1 MNFKNLPKIELHC
14 HLDGSVRPSTIIDLA
29 IKNNI
34 DIPSNDINE
43 IKEIMVAPKDC
54 KSLDEY
60 LKKFDLPILI
70 MQDKDSLERIAF
82 ELMEDAACENVAYIE
97 IRFAPLL
104 HINKGLTL
112 KEVIESV
119 IKGIK
124 KAEAK
129 YDINGNLILSCM
141 RTMNVENSYDVI
153 EAGKEFLNKGVV
165 AIDLCSSEKE
175 GFSKLFENPIALARE
190 YGYRV
195 TIHAGE
201 TGIGKN
207 VLEAIEI
214 LKAERIGH
222 GIFIKDCKESYD
234 KVKDNNITLEMC
246 PTSNLQTKA
255 INNINNYPL
264 IDFYKDNIKVSLNT
278 DNRTVSDTNLSNEY
292 NIIINGFNM
301 DKNDYKRIYLN
312 SVEASFASKEIK
324 NKLRTYLISK

>member
-29 IKNNI
+29 SKNNV

-43 IKEIMVAPKDC
+43 IKEMMVAPKDC

-60 LKKFDLPILI
+60 LKRFDLPGLI

-82 ELMEDAACENVAYIE
+82 ELMEDAANENIVYIE

-104 HINKGLTL
+104 HINKGLTT

-119 IKGIK
+119 LKGIK
-124 KAEAK
+124 KAESK

-141 RTMNVENSYDVI
+141 RTMNVETSYDVI

-165 AIDLCSSEKE
+165 AIDLCSSENE
-175 GFSKLFENPIALARE
+175 GFSKAFEEPIALARE

-201 TGIGKN
+201 TGIGEN

-222 GIFIKDCKESYD
+222 GIFIKDCKEAYD
-234 KVKDNNITLEMC
+234 KVKNNNVTLEMC

-255 INNINNYPL
+255 IDNINNYPL
-264 IDFYKDNIKVSLNT
+264 INFYQDDIKVSLNT
-278 DNRTVSDTNLSNEY
+278 DNRTVSDTNLSAEY
-292 NIIINGFNM
+292 NIILNGFNM
-301 DKNDYKRIYLN
+301 DKDDYKRIYLN
-312 SVEASFASKEIK
+312 SVEASFASEEIR
-324 NKLRTYLISK
+324 NKLRTHLI